1 MNYNITQ
8 FQKAKSVTQNI
19 TTEKLNL
26 TNKQLLGLFIHVC
39 IALCTIVGHNT
50 AQNRPANFPSYP
62 SDKTGWEERLQND
75 LFYAEWDVKP
85 YRIFRTTSR
94 T

>member
-19 TTEKLNL
+19 TTEKPNL

-39 IALCTIVGHNT
+39 TALCTIVGHNT
-50 AQNRPANFPSYP
+50 AQNTPDNLSSYHP
-62 SDKTGWEERLQND
+62 DKTGWEERLRND
-75 LFYAEWDVKP
+75 LFYDERDVKP
-85 YRIFRTTSR
+85 
-94 T
+94 